1 MDESAES
8 KSPAVD
14 QDALETWV
22 QPEIASYSPVK
33 AAEGIS
39 YLPGDGVSNL
49 TP

>member
-1 MDESAES
+1 MEKPDEA

-14 QDALETWV
+14 QDGLETWV
-22 QPEIASYSPVK
+22 TPEIASYSPVK